1 MIHRKL
7 AAVIAFVLLWNPIF
21 QAGNAEAI
29 KMNDQ
34 YKVLAVSKEKKK
46 SNRKKTNS
54 SEAPRTGAK
63 AFALIDVTTGRI
75 LHSDNGET
83 RLPMASTTKIMT
95 AIVALESGK
104 LNDKVKTSKRAVGKE
119 GSSIYLR
126 LGEEMT
132 LQHLIYGL
140 MLRSGN
146 DAAVAIAEHVGG
158 SEDGFVYM
166 MNQKSEELGLENTS
180 FRNPHGLDQKEHYTS
195 AHDLAQ
201 LSAYALHNK
210 HFQTIVQTK
219 VKVVPNPIEK
229 WDYKWTNKNK
239 MLRFYAGAD
248 GVKTGYTSN
257 ALRCLVSSATRN
269 GQQLAVVTLNDGDD
283 WNDHQALLDYG
294 FAHYPLTNVIEKGYK
309 LEGQPYE
316 IDASWSYPLRTEEQ
330 SKIQRKVEW
339 FQPNSLDYRLGHRGK
354 LSIWLEDKLIGSIPI
369 KNSMQVETNQ
379 LETNQRKTTQTQ

>member
-7 AAVIAFVLLWNPIF
+7 AAVIALVLLWNPIF
-21 QAGNAEAI
+21 QLGNAEAI

-34 YKVLAVSKEKKK
+34 YEVITVSKEKKK
-46 SNRKKTNS
+46 SNKKKSKSNS

-63 AFALIDVTTGRI
+63 AFALIDVSTGRI

-195 AHDLAQ
+195 AHDLARI
-201 LSAYALHNK
+201 SAYALHNK
-210 HFQTIVQTK
+210 HFQTIVKTK

-248 GVKTGYTSN
+248 GVKTGYTSD

-294 FAHYPLTNVIEKGYK
+294 FTHYPLTNVIEKGYK

-316 IDASWSYPLRTEEQ
+316 MDASWSYPLRSEEQ
-330 SKIQRKVEW
+330 SKIQQKVEW

-369 KNSMQVETNQ
+369 KQSMQMKTEQ
-379 LETNQRKTTQTQ
+379 AEANQRNTQ